1 MAVFIDQAVV
11 FAIVAVAAGYVVW
24 RIFLPVQVK
33 TKIRYRLAGKDA
45 PCAPVQDAGCAG
57 GCVGCA
63 VAAPRG
69 RPMSS
74 NARTR

>member
-1 MAVFIDQAVV
+1 MAALLDQAVV
-11 FAIVAVAAGYVVW
+11 FAIVAVAAAYVVW

-45 PCAPVQDAGCAG
+45 PCAPVQDNGCGGGCA
-57 GCVGCA
+57 GCA
-63 VAAPRG
+63 VAAPRS
-69 RPMSS
+69 RPMST